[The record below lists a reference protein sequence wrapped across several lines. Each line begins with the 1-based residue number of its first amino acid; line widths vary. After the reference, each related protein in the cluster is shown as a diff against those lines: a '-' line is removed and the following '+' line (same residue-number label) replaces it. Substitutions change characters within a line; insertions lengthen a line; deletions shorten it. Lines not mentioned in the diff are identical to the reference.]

1 MIKHL
6 IKIYIKFAK
15 NWISK
20 LSPHIPMKSLI
31 VRIENKAK
39 LVRWDPKKT
48 SRWQSMFINRGLNPS
63 FHHPVLLLILNCHNK
78 ASNCAQPKKTEVP
91 HQSYFFYLGSFS
103 SRKKGLFKTDGVKPI
118 KLNGMAIQ
126 VPIDSPLLNDV
137 TGLPPDFTPT
147 QS

>member
-1 MIKHL
+1 L
-6 IKIYIKFAK
+6 
-15 NWISK
+15 
-20 LSPHIPMKSLI
+20 
-31 VRIENKAK
+31 
-39 LVRWDPKKT
+39 
-48 SRWQSMFINRGLNPS
+48 

-103 SRKKGLFKTDGVKPI
+103 SRKKGLFKTDGVKPV

-147 QS
+147 QELTRILSLSL